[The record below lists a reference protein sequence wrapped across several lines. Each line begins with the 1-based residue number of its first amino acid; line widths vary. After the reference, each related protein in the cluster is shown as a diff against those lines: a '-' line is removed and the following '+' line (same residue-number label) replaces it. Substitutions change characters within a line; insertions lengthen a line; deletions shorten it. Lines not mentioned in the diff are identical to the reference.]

1 MNKLL
6 LMLVCAALPLTAAA
20 ATPNWKAVMRY
31 DKQQAKADLSE
42 RFLKYVTYDTTANPD
57 TQQVPSSKG
66 QLVFAK
72 ALAKELKRIG
82 AKNVKISP
90 TGIVTADI
98 EATTQKTVPTI
109 AFLAHMDT
117 SPSASGK
124 NVVPQ
129 VHSKYRGGDIIIN
142 KEKDLRLTEYNSPQL
157 LHARGHDIVTASGE
171 TLLGAD
177 DKAGIAI
184 IMTFADYL
192 LGNPHI
198 AHGPI
203 KIAFTPDEEI
213 ATGIKTLDI
222 ASFGADYAYTVD
234 GGNMGET
241 IVENFN
247 GRGFTAVFNGE
258 RGVHAGSAMNSA
270 FADNLLMT
278 SDFHT
283 LLPRHRRPETTSGK
297 KGFIIVKSI
306 VTQGNQTVVK
316 GNIRAFTDE
325 ELEEL
330 TQIVKQAFS
339 TAKAIHPKNTGAD
352 LSFVD
357 QYKNA
362 KQVIPQKL
370 IALLENAMRT
380 EEIQP
385 RRVSARGGTDG
396 ATLSFNGLPTADI
409 FAGMFNLH
417 SPLEYAD
424 VDIMEASLRTLLSVT
439 EEWVQQDKPE
449 K

>member
-1 MNKLL
+1 MKKQIITAFLCATL
-6 LMLVCAALPLTAAA
+6 PICAAAQQ
-20 ATPNWKAVMRY
+20 NWKAVMRY
-31 DKQQAKADLSE
+31 DKQATKTALSE
-42 RFLKYVTYDTTANPD
+42 RLSKYVTYDTTADANSGK
-57 TQQVPSSKG
+57 VPSSKG
-66 QLVFAK
+66 QVSFGK
-72 ALAKELKRIG
+72 VLAKELKRMG
-82 AKNVKISP
+82 AKNVRISS

-98 EATTQKTVPTI
+98 PATTTKPAPTL

-117 SPSASGK
+117 SPSSSGK

-129 VHSKYRGGDIIIN
+129 VHHKYKGGDIVIN
-142 KEKDLRLTEYNSPQL
+142 QAQNLRLTEYNSPQL
-157 LHARGHDIVTASGE
+157 LHARGHDIMTASGS

-192 LGNPHI
+192 LGNTGI
-198 AHGPI
+198 EHGPI
-203 KIAFTPDEEI
+203 KNAFTPDEEI
-213 ATGIKTLDI
+213 STGIKTMDV
-222 ASFGADYAYTVD
+222 AAFGADYAYTVD
-234 GGNMGET
+234 GGDLGET

-247 GRGFTAVFNGE
+247 GRSFTAVFNGE

-270 FADNLLMT
+270 FSDNLLMA

-297 KGFIIVKSI
+297 QGFILVKSI
-306 VTQGNQTVVK
+306 KTEGNKTVVK

-325 ELEEL
+325 ELAEL
-330 TQIVKQAFS
+330 TSIVEQAFK
-339 TAKAIHPKNTGAD
+339 TVKALNPKNTGME
-352 LSFVD
+352 LSFKD

-362 KQVIPQKL
+362 KEMIPSQL
-370 IALLENAMRT
+370 IEILEQAMIA
-380 EEIQP
+380 EEVTP
-385 RRVSARGGTDG
+385 KRVSARGGTDG
-396 ATLSFNGLPTADI
+396 VFLSFNGLPTADI

-424 VDIMEASLRTLLSVT
+424 IDIMEASLRTLISTVCNWA
-439 EEWVQQDKPE
+439 EQPKPQ